1 MRITSFTI
9 FDQMTRAL
17 QERMSDMAVFAE
29 KLSSGKKINK
39 PSDDVFGMMQTM
51 GYKVTINEIDQYKK
65 NIDNADGQLS
75 LTDTVMSTVA
85 TIISRARELAV
96 QGSTGTQ
103 TPESRAAIAAEVA
116 TLRDESIRLAQ
127 TKFSDR
133 YIFSG
138 FKTDA
143 APFDASFNYLGDSGA
158 INVLVD
164 RGSTVAVNVAGDQAF
179 SSGGETYF
187 KTLDDL
193 YNALQN
199 NNQTAIQASITLLD
213 NATNQVANVRADVG
227 ARINYLGT
235 LKSTQED
242 RETTFKTLL
251 SNTED
256 DDITETVSEL
266 AKIQVSLEALRT
278 SGAKMLSQSLLD
290 FLQ

>member
-1 MRITSFTI
+1 MRITTFSI
-9 FDQMTRAL
+9 FNQMTRAL
-17 QERMSDMAVFAE
+17 QEGMLEMAGLSE

-65 NIDNADGQLS
+65 NIDDAGGQLS
-75 LTDTVMSTVA
+75 LTDSVMSSVA

-103 TPESRAAIAAEVA
+103 TPESRAAMAAEVA
-116 TLRDESIRLAQ
+116 TLRDETIRLAQ
-127 TKFSDR
+127 TKFNNR

-138 FKTDA
+138 FKTDTA
-143 APFDASFNYLGDSGA
+143 SFDASFNYLGDSGA

-164 RGSTVAVNVAGDQAF
+164 RDSTVAVNVTGDQAF

-193 YNALQN
+193 YNALQS
-199 NNQTAIQASITLLD
+199 NNQTAIQSSITLLD

-227 ARINYLGT
+227 ARMNYLDT
-235 LKSTQED
+235 LKSAQED
-242 RETTFKTLL
+242 RSTTFKTLL

-256 DDITETVSEL
+256 TDITEAVSEL

-278 SGAKMLSQSLLD
+278 AGAKMLSQSLLD

>member
-1 MRITSFTI
+1 
-9 FDQMTRAL
+9 MTRAL
-17 QERMSDMAVFAE
+17 QEGMLEMAGLSE

-65 NIDNADGQLS
+65 NIDDAGGQLS
-75 LTDTVMSTVA
+75 MTDSVMSSVA

-103 TPESRAAIAAEVA
+103 TPESRAAMAAEVA
-116 TLRDESIRLAQ
+116 TLRDETIRLAQ
-127 TKFSDR
+127 TKFNNR

-138 FKTDA
+138 FKTDTA
-143 APFDASFNYLGDSGA
+143 SFDASFNYLGDSGA

-164 RGSTVAVNVAGDQAF
+164 RDSTVAVNVTGDQAF

-193 YNALQN
+193 YNALQS
-199 NNQTAIQASITLLD
+199 NNQTAIQSSITLLD

-227 ARINYLGT
+227 ARMNYLDT
-235 LKSTQED
+235 LKSAQED
-242 RETTFKTLL
+242 RSTTFKTLL

-256 DDITETVSEL
+256 TDITEAVSEL

-278 SGAKMLSQSLLD
+278 AGAKMLSQSLLD